1 MSLKDLHGAFYI
13 ASDRELC
20 RQVSPGQTVSVPLYA
35 SFMTDADVGKQLVLR
50 MKLFGWDTLG
60 RPRNYWQGRRRM
72 AYRPWM
78 NKEIKPVDVTMPER
92 PGLAILQFI
101 LQTTSGTVLHRNFTT
116 YLVADGAGPRDE
128 MIESGRRKTRVLR
141 FSPKDFAEA
150 RWSLK
155 QWNVL
160 DGLKVNGAGHGYF
173 EYRVPWPEGLK
184 PGQIEQASFR
194 FEGSAK
200 QLFGK
205 DREGSDKQQGDFMR
219 GKGTHDPSLNP
230 NAYPMTDE
238 VRFPSAVS
246 IRVNGTGVGVFELP
260 DDSAD
265 HRGILSWFS
274 QKRDR
279 HLREAGS
286 YGYLVSAQLPAE
298 VLKEA
303 NKQKELVI
311 RLEVG
316 EALSGGLA
324 IYGERFGRY
333 PLDPTILFVQ
343 KK

>member
-1 MSLKDLHGAFYI
+1 
-13 ASDRELC
+13 
-20 RQVSPGQTVSVPLYA
+20 
-35 SFMTDADVGKQLVLR
+35 MTDTDVGRQLVLK
-50 MKLFGWDTLG
+50 MKLSGCDTLG
-60 RPRNYWQGRRRM
+60 RSRNYWQGRRRM
-72 AYRPWM
+72 DYRPWM
-78 NKEIKPVDVTMPER
+78 NEEIKPVDITMPKQ
-92 PGLAILQFI
+92 PGLAILQFV
-101 LQTTSGTVLHRNFTT
+101 LETTSGTVLHRNFTT

-128 MIESGRRKTRVLR
+128 MIESGRRKTRILR
-141 FSPKDFAEA
+141 IAPGDFAEA

-173 EYRVPWPEGLK
+173 EYRIPWPKGLK
-184 PGQIEQASFR
+184 PGRIAQASFR

-205 DREGSDKQQGDFMR
+205 DQEGAGKQEGDFMR

-238 VRFPSAVS
+238 VRFPSAVR
-246 IRVNGTGVGVFELP
+246 IRVNDTTVGVTELA

-286 YGYLVSAQLPAE
+286 YGYIISAQLPAR

-303 NKQKELVI
+303 FQQKELVI
-311 RLEVG
+311 RLEVD
-316 EALSGGLA
+316 ETLPGGLA

-333 PLDPTILFVQ
+333 PLDPTILFEQ
-343 KK
+343 KN